1 MASMMTRLNL
11 SIKDAYLELIQAE
24 HLDKLYELFELNRDY
39 LRRNIPG
46 IDLIQT
52 REDLQ
57 RRWANSN
64 ENSMQFGLWL
74 NEKELIGRCRLTKY
88 ENSTYADVGYWLSE
102 VHQGQGLMTS
112 AVEELVKFAFEKCNV
127 ERIEIHCGI
136 NNLKSRSIPERL
148 GFINEGISQT
158 DQPVQLNGQ
167 MVQSIVYSKYKSTL
181 NDQL

>member
-1 MASMMTRLNL
+1 MIRLNL

-39 LRRNIPG
+39 LPG

-74 NEKELIGRCRLTKY
+74 NEKELFGRRRLTKH
-88 ENSTYADVGYWLSE
+88 ENSSSGDIGYWLSE

-167 MVQSIVYSKYKSTL
+167 MVQLHKF
-181 NDQL
+181 